1 MRVVVFG
8 GGGVLGRLVV
18 GELQRGAHDV
28 VVASLSTG
36 VDAVTGAGVLPAVR
50 GADAVVD
57 ATNVQT
63 ASGGRAVA
71 GFGAIARHLTGA
83 VLSAAVPHLVAVT
96 MYGVHGEAMQRRNGY
111 YRGKAEQERVLADSA
126 APVTLVRTPQ
136 WFELAETFLTGRV
149 GPVALVP
156 RMRSRP
162 IAAAEAARELA
173 DAVEDGFRGGEERR
187 LAGPAEHDLADL
199 AKRIAA
205 RRGAP
210 RVVVAFRVPGA
221 GRLFE
226 AGELLPPA
234 DVPGTGPTFDEWLE
248 RRA

>member
-18 GELQRGAHDV
+18 DELRRGDHDV
-28 VVASLSTG
+28 AVASRATG
-36 VDAVTGAGVLPAVR
+36 ADAVTGAGVLPAVR

-63 ASGGRAVA
+63 ASGRAAVS
-71 GFGAIARHLTGA
+71 GFGAIARHLADA
-83 VLSAAVPHLVAVT
+83 VRTAEVPHLVAVS
-96 MYGVHGEAMQRRNGY
+96 MYGVHGEAMRRRNGY
-111 YRGKAEQERVLADSA
+111 YRGKAEQERVLAGSG

-136 WFELAETFLTGRV
+136 WFELVDAFLRGRI

-156 RMRSRP
+156 RMRSQP
-162 IAAAEAARELA
+162 IAAAEAAREIA

-187 LAGPAEHDLADL
+187 LAGPEEHDLADL
-199 AKRIAA
+199 ARRVAA
-205 RRGAP
+205 RRGDP
-210 RVVVAFRVPGA
+210 RAVLAFRVPGA
-221 GRLFE
+221 GRLFD

-234 DVPGTGPTFDEWLE
+234 DVPRTGPTFEEWL
-248 RRA
+248 AQHG